1 MDQEGNQLP
10 YVDEL
15 RFQTAAGV
23 ETLNLRAAQ
32 GEIDFQ
38 GRHINFANFAVLK
51 QGEEKGGYQI
61 KMIVDPHG
69 SDISLYFNLTY
80 DGPEKVF
87 IQDVD
92 WRIAMS
98 HALDRDS
105 MNEITFS
112 GQGTVRNA
120 LPAADHPFYPG
131 PEYETKFA
139 TYEPDK
145 SNAMLDGIMGP
156 KDGDGFRTLPNGDR
170 FEFNI
175 STMDAFGGFVDGGE
189 QMCQDFQEVGVRC
202 RLQVVE
208 RSLLLTQARANEI
221 QSRIQQ
227 NDLTAE
233 LFFIAFHT
241 LPTSPNF
248 GWANAWATWH
258 QSSGES
264 GEEPPA
270 EVKRLLD
277 IWLGASGVPPAEQEA
292 IAREFFAWTIDNAVA
307 LGTVG
312 ASGLVSGILV
322 VNDDLVNVPDFWA
335 HRSGLNMP
343 FNAFPDQFWYRS
355 ADRRE

>member
-1 MDQEGNQLP
+1 
-10 YVDEL
+10 
-15 RFQTAAGV
+15 
-23 ETLNLRAAQ
+23 
-32 GEIDFQ
+32 
-38 GRHINFANFAVLK
+38 
-51 QGEEKGGYQI
+51 
-61 KMIVDPHG
+61 MIVDPHG
-69 SDISLYFNLTY
+69 SDIALYFNLTF

-98 HALDRDS
+98 FALDRDS
-105 MNEITFS
+105 MNEITFL

-120 LPAADHPFYPG
+120 LPAAEHPFYPG

-145 SNAMLDGIMGP
+145 SNEILDGIMGP
-156 KDGDGFRTLPNGDR
+156 KDSDGFRTMPDGSR
-170 FEFNI
+170 FSFSI

-189 QMCQDFQEVGVRC
+189 QMCQNFQEVGVRC
-202 RLQVVE
+202 QLRVVE
-208 RSLLLTQARANEI
+208 RSLLLTQARANELM
-221 QSRIQQ
+221 SRIQQ

-233 LFFIAFHT
+233 LYFIAFHT
-241 LPTSPNF
+241 LPTSSNF
-248 GWANAWATWH
+248 GWANSWATFYE
-258 QSSGES
+258 SGGES

-270 EVKRLLD
+270 EVQHLLD
-277 IWLGASGVPPAEQEA
+277 IYLSASGVPPDKQAE
-292 IAREFFAWTIDNAVA
+292 IAREIFAWTIDNAVS

-343 FNAFPDQFWYRS
+343 FNAFPDQFWYSS
-355 ADRRE
+355 AERRGD